1 MTIKHS
7 FFHLKKALVLVLIC
21 TNLSWSQDQFPQ
33 FKSKLDQTLSEDE
46 LYLSQKNNSL
56 EQLKEKLRHT
66 KVLHEALLYDAI
78 FLLIAPENYFFG
90 LNTIHLQ
97 KVFDLICF

>member
-7 FFHLKKALVLVLIC
+7 FFHLKIALLFVLIC
-21 TNLSWSQDQFPQ
+21 SNLSWSQGKFPQ

-56 EQLKEKLRHT
+56 EQLKEKLRHA
-66 KVLHEALLYDAI
+66 KVLQDRYPILENLYEAVKSV
-78 FLLIAPENYFFG
+78 IA
-90 LNTIHLQ
+90 
-97 KVFDLICF
+97 